1 MSLETLRW
9 FRSGVILRSLMV
21 VVTLCGPVLSARATE
36 PIPTAADHLTA
47 QSIAALT
54 IKPAQ
59 LISHPNLEL
68 LPTEVIEAAS
78 QKYLG
83 ISSTS
88 IGRIT
93 AIAEPPLGMQPYYAV
108 VVDLTEPLS
117 LAGLNEEVLDALN
130 KVTTSTSLN
139 GRPFYESKDPTIPC
153 LYMPTDYKL
162 IAAPRG
168 MLDKMLKLAAEEP
181 AEDAK
186 PNPLVRAMNGG
197 GGAENDAHFS
207 IMLKPIQPLIQM
219 GMMAARSEVEPQ
231 YHKYLDMVGLLNG
244 VVATLDMS
252 GIRASYLRAYANS
265 EEDADKL
272 DVLMTEG
279 LEEVRSQ
286 VFNDPTGP
294 YAQMVNSDDPLQQAA
309 AQYMERLQKRQTEM
323 YRPIRLGKKSFNI
336 ANAEPGDT
344 LNNPMVMVA
353 VVGILV
359 ALLLPAVQAA
369 REAARRNHS
378 MNNMK
383 SINLALHNYH
393 DVNNSF
399 PAQAITDEDG
409 NPLLSWRVAILPFLE
424 ENELYQQ
431 FHLDEAWDSEHN
443 LKLVSQMP
451 EIFTDPSNRLAAIDG
466 KSHYLGVS
474 GENSLFTGRK
484 NGLAFRSLVDG
495 TAKTLS
501 MVQVNDENAVT
512 WTKPADYVVADH
524 QQDPVAGIGSPHPGV
539 FLAGFCD
546 GHVSAISLD
555 VDPELFHAMTTINGR
570 EPIDL
575 P

>member
-21 VVTLCGPVLSARATE
+21 VVTLCGPVLSVRATE

-117 LAGLNEEVLDALN
+117 LAGLNDEVLDALN

-294 YAQMVNSDDPLQQAA
+294 YAQMATSDDPLQQAA

-323 YRPIRLGKKSFNI
+323 YRPIRLGKKGFNI

-369 REAARRNHS
+369 REAARRNQS
-378 MNNMK
+378 LNNMRT
-383 SINLALHNYH
+383 IILALLNF
-393 DVNNSF
+393 DNENKSF
-399 PAQAITDEDG
+399 PAQAITDESG
-409 NPLLSWRVAILPFLE
+409 KPLLSWRVAILPFLDE
-424 ENELYQQ
+424 DELYQK
-431 FHLDEAWDSEHN
+431 FHLDEPWDSEHN
-443 LKLVSQMP
+443 IQLVSQMP
-451 EIFTDPSNRLAAIDG
+451 EVFTDPSNQLQAVDG
-466 KSHYLGVS
+466 KSHYLGVA
-474 GENSLFTGRK
+474 GDQALFTGKDTGTILRTI
-484 NGLAFRSLVDG
+484 VDG
-495 TAKTLS
+495 TSKTLS
-501 MVQVNDENAVT
+501 ILQVNDDNSVT
-512 WTKPADYVVADH
+512 WTKPEDYDVAKN
-524 QQDPVAGIGSPHPGV
+524 QSNPVAGIGSIHPGV
-539 FLAGFCD
+539 FLGGFCD
-546 GHVSAISLD
+546 GAVKAIPNKVSPD
-555 VDPELFHAMTTINGR
+555 LFHAMTTTSGG
-570 EPIDL
+570 ELADL